1 MNERLVDG
9 HTGMDGLPMSPRVG
23 KVVDCRCSGK
33 PPLKP
38 AGQAVRASDPVSIWG
53 TVSAGTALE

>member
-9 HTGMDGLPMSPRVG
+9 HTGMEGLPMFRRAG
-23 KVVDCRCSGK
+23 KVAGFRCSGE
-33 PPLKP
+33 PPLKA

>member
-9 HTGMDGLPMSPRVG
+9 HTGMDGLPMSRRAG
-23 KVVDCRCSGK
+23 KVAGFRCSRG
-33 PPLKP
+33 PLLKP
-38 AGQAVRASDPVSIWG
+38 TGQAVRASDPASIWG